1 LKPSYLAPAANQ
13 ASDSLVVSVGME
25 SAIVTAVCHCRIARL
40 FATSFADADSE
51 ILFTERFSDSNAERN
66 LPSGADAEFF

>member
-1 LKPSYLAPAANQ
+1 
-13 ASDSLVVSVGME
+13 ME
-25 SAIVTAVCHCRIARL
+25 SVIVTAVCHCRIARL